1 MNRNGID
8 DVDKSAQVCL
18 VNMEPVFESDV
29 HITWNVCVHSYQKV
43 NRRLQKYH
51 PAYYPVLYS
60 FFFLF
65 SIDIFL
71 GLSQIMASKNFFMI
85 LMIFKWSYQLIDFI
99 TTL

>member
-8 DVDKSAQVCL
+8 NVDKSAQVCL

-51 PAYYPVLYS
+51 PAYPVLYS
-60 FFFLF
+60 FFYFCLIFHRYF
-65 SIDIFL
+65 SGSFSNYGI
-71 GLSQIMASKNFFMI
+71 QEFF
-85 LMIFKWSYQLIDFI
+85 YDFNDF
-99 TTL
+99 